1 MDLKPLVTFATGLD
15 ISPSGDLFMTTS
27 NTGGAAPVYE
37 LLLQMDADGKL
48 KHVWPNGARIGHRPD
63 RRPPVPDRQRP
74 GPRHPRRSSSR
85 RTDDQ
90 EPDGRRDRPVT
101 GKSVS
106 VGTTDLASVPVDR
119 IVDPGLLARAA
130 AGEVAAFDEILRPR
144 LARLYR
150 MAVAITRSEPDARD
164 AVQDASLNAWR
175 ELPRLRSPERF
186 DSWLDQILVNACRS
200 LMRRSRRVVV
210 REIDLE
216 TAGAGD
222 DASGFGSA
230 PDPDAT
236 EVDLIR
242 RAFDRLEPGVRS
254 LLVLHYVEERPL
266 GEIARVMGSPVG
278 TIKWRLS
285 NARKALNRALEAE
298 RR

>member
-1 MDLKPLVTFATGLD
+1 MV
-15 ISPSGDLFMTTS
+15 
-27 NTGGAAPVYE
+27 V
-37 LLLQMDADGKL
+37 
-48 KHVWPNGARIGHRPD
+48 R
-63 RRPPVPDRQRP
+63 
-74 GPRHPRRSSSR
+74 
-85 RTDDQ
+85 
-90 EPDGRRDRPVT
+90 
-101 GKSVS
+101 
-106 VGTTDLASVPVDR
+106 
-119 IVDPGLLARAA
+119 
-130 AGEVAAFDEILRPR
+130 
-144 LARLYR
+144 
-150 MAVAITRSEPDARD
+150 TRSEPDARD

-210 REIDLE
+210 REIGVE

-222 DASGFGSA
+222 GPGGVGSA
-230 PDPDAT
+230 SDPDAT

-242 RAFDRLEPGVRS
+242 RAFDRLQPSVRS
-254 LLVLHYVEERPL
+254 LLVLHYVEERPI

-285 NARKALNRALEAE
+285 NARKALNRALEVE